1 MKHLILVLFISVFMQ
16 IGLFAQSKAI
26 SDPVYFGMM
35 LIDQPSADQMEKI
48 CDYYDLREQPEI
60 DGYRVFQHS
69 DGTELRFLTDMIG
82 SKYQPVVKVYTNK
95 SGKEIDQILN
105 DASYHKEK
113 GVYFK
118 GTKFEM
124 RRTKCTVN
132 GTGRKTLTFEK
143 EYNTL

>member
-1 MKHLILVLFISVFMQ
+1 MKRLLLVVLVSLFVQ
-16 IGLFAQSKAI
+16 LGLFAQSRSI

-48 CDYYDLREQPEI
+48 CDYYDLREQSEI

-69 DGTELRFLTDMIG
+69 DGTELRVRTDMIG
-82 SKYQPVVKVYTNK
+82 SKYKPVVKVYTNK
-95 SGKEIDQILN
+95 SSKEIDQILN
-105 DASYHKEK
+105 DASYHKES
-113 GVYFK
+113 GGYFK

>member
-1 MKHLILVLFISVFMQ
+1 MKQFLIVVFISLFVQF
-16 IGLFAQSKAI
+16 GLFAQSKTI
-26 SDPVYFGMM
+26 SDPIYLGMM
-35 LIDQPSADQMEKI
+35 LIDQPSAKQIEKI

-60 DGYRVFQHS
+60 DGYRIFQHA
-69 DGTELRFLTDMIG
+69 DGTELRFRTDIID
-82 SKYQPVVKVYTNK
+82 SKYQPIVKVYTNK
-95 SGKEIDQILN
+95 SGKEIDLILN
-105 DASYHKEK
+105 DASYHKER
-113 GVYFK
+113 GGYFK